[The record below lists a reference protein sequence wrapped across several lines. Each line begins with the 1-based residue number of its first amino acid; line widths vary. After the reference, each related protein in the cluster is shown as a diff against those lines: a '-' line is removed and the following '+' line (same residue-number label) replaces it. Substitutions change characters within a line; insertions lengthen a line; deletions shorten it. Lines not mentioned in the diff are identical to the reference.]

1 MYFSLP
7 AFNYKIDSILPPHHT
22 TPCCWRFTTFF
33 FCKFTLVCNSTIQS
47 LIFFNLSPPL
57 CPATVDSFSCC
68 AGNLSTF
75 SLHLDSAVYIL
86 GVDWL
91 WMGRFNLYIG
101 WPRAKGWPIFS
112 HLMFSIIFTAHYNF
126 ILSRFIIRYFYEF
139 MKSCI

>member
-47 LIFFNLSPPL
+47 LIFLPFPSTLSRS
-57 CPATVDSFSCC
+57 VDSFSCC